1 VTTSFSQINTRIQK
15 GIAHASVE
23 DDEYE
28 GYFIPKQSIILGNAW
43 YVETRNLHHGL
54 CSSAASRK
62 ILHDPVSN
70 PDPDAFKPERFLM
83 DEQLNPDVQDP
94 ALSAFGFGRVR
105 TIWIQQIST
114 VLILSEED
122 LSRPMAQY
130 GVIVYHCG
138 IRTFGV

>member
-1 VTTSFSQINTRIQK
+1 
-15 GIAHASVE
+15 
-23 DDEYE
+23 
-28 GYFIPKQSIILGNAW
+28 
-43 YVETRNLHHGL
+43 
-54 CSSAASRK
+54 
-62 ILHDPVSN
+62 
-70 PDPDAFKPERFLM
+70 M
-83 DEQLNPDVQDP
+83 DGQLNPDVQDP
-94 ALSAFGFGRVR
+94 ALSAFGIGRVR